1 MLDVIVIGGGQAG
14 LAAAYYLKQKSV
26 DFLILDGHRRLVILG
41 EIAMILFI
49 CLRQECII
57 VYQVFPFKVILKVY
71 HIKMRLPII

>member
-14 LAAAYYLKQKSV
+14 LAV
-26 DFLILDGHRRLVILG
+26 DTISNKNQWISSSLMDTGRLVILG